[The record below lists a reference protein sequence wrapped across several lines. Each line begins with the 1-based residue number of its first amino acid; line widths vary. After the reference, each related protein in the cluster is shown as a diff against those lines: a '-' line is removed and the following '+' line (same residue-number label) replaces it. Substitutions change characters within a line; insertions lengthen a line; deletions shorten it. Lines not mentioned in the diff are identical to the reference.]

1 MPAFQLFPRSTC
13 DARPVTIDGG
23 LEVDDAEEPALI
35 SPSIR
40 GRGGRGSSSCS
51 ARQTRLYFSADGID
65 APEEFV
71 KFTRAK

>member
-35 SPSIR
+35 FSEHSR
-40 GRGGRGSSSCS
+40 QGR
-51 ARQTRLYFSADGID
+51 ARLPLVLGATD
-65 APEEFV
+65 A
-71 KFTRAK
+71 TLLLR